1 MKKAS
6 FIRKPHRANIEPQD
20 TYKIVRTINLQKHEF
35 EFFMNNLLRDT
46 DFIEEHSREMYRDEN
61 NVWHVLFVTSDAVDY
76 GVLVNSEG
84 YSYARYAAYVKK
96 SEVGGK

>member
-6 FIRKPHRANIEPQD
+6 FIRKPHRANIEPRD
-20 TYKIVRTINLQKHEF
+20 TYKIIKTITLTEARFEEF
-35 EFFMNNLLRDT
+35 MDGLLSDQ

-61 NVWHVLFVTSDAVDY
+61 NVWHVLFVTAEEVDY